1 MFKFKGVTPPM
12 ITPFDKEGNL
22 DVKILEKLVEF
33 LRNRVDGLYIC
44 GSYGSGPSNV
54 NRRKKVAKVTF

>member
-1 MFKFKGVTPPM
+1 M